1 MGFISRKIFPA
12 CGSMCVCCPAMRSRS
27 RQPVKRYKKLL
38 ADIFPKSPDG
48 SPSDRK
54 IGKLCEYAAKNPFR
68 IPKIVKYLEERCY
81 KELRSEHIKFINI
94 VVEAY
99 NKLLCMCKEQMV
111 YFAVSLLTVVSELL
125 DNGKQDAL
133 QILGCQTLTKF
144 IYSQSDSTYAHNIEK
159 FVHKVCML
167 AQMSGEGHQQCALRA
182 SSLQCLSA
190 MVWFMVEFSSIFE
203 GFDEI
208 VQATLDNYEPDMCN
222 EEEDERGG
230 SLHNWVDEVVR
241 SEGRTAGESSPNCI
255 ILRPRP
261 VIKDPSLLTKEEL
274 DTPKVWAQICIQRMA
289 DLAKE
294 SITAMRRVM
303 DPMLAYFDSGHHWVP
318 RDGLSSLVLSDMSY
332 KLETSGNQQLI
343 LASVIRHLDHKNIF
357 HDLQLKSCVIR
368 VATALA
374 RQIGI
379 SSALTEI
386 GSVSDLCRHLRK
398 SLQVTVEAVGEEELN
413 LNYSLQNA
421 IEDCLVE
428 IAKGV
433 CDAQPLFDLMAI
445 TLEKMPTAGAVARAT
460 MGSSMILAH
469 MIALVSVSSPHRQV
483 FPEALLV
490 QLLHVMLHPDVEV
503 RVRGHQ
509 ILSILLVPNSSCPRH
524 EVSSVRANCPYE
536 SRRWESSTASA
547 LASITARLEKLRR
560 EKNGATPEKQ
570 GHAVQDD
577 FKGMDVSNEEGKQGF
592 ARKNSP
598 NFCKISIMEK
608 AAGSAGLSDEP
619 YILKFSEDQIG
630 QLLSALWIQANVPDN
645 LPSNF
650 EAIAHSFVLTLL
662 SSRLTNPCKNLVIR
676 FFHLPL
682 SLRIISLDA
691 NNGMLFPA
699 CRRSIFTLATS
710 MLMFA
715 AKIYQIH
722 DLIDLLKSVDPSNM
736 DPYLGISKDL
746 HLFVRPQADVR
757 EYGSALDNQKASS
770 LLLHLRSQTCESD
783 KVLLNIL
790 IQSLSNITEVDGEDL
805 AKQLSEAYKPEDTF
819 VFGPQLILDLDNNQI
834 VVHSKKSLS
843 FDEEFSTNSSVDD
856 DTMSEASVAMS
867 RMPSTP
873 SFSDVI
879 SIGKLL
885 ETALEVAGQVA
896 GTTVST
902 SPLPYNTMASQCEAL
917 GTGPRRKLS
926 NWLAHENNRARSAA
940 DHFFPATDG
949 RAAIKKITSND
960 AFLQGDI
967 MPKDQCLTMKLPPAS
982 PFDNFLRAA
991 GC

>member
-81 KELRSEHIKFINI
+81 KELRSEHIKFISI
-94 VVEAY
+94 TVEAY
-99 NKLLCMCKEQMV
+99 NKLLCMCKGKMV

-125 DNGKQDAL
+125 DNGKQDSL

-159 FVHKVCML
+159 FVHKVCIL
-167 AQMSGEGHQQCALRA
+167 AQKSGEGRQRCALRA

-190 MVWFMVEFSSIFE
+190 MVWFMVEFSSIFD

-208 VQATLDNYEPDMCN
+208 VQVTLDNYEPDMCN

-261 VIKDPSLLTKEEL
+261 VFKDPSLLTKEEL
-274 DTPKVWAQICIQRMA
+274 ETPTVWAQICLQRMA

-294 SITAMRRVM
+294 SIMTMRRVM
-303 DPMLAYFDSGHHWVP
+303 DRMLAYFDSGHHWVP
-318 RDGLSSLVLSDMSY
+318 RDGLSSIVLSDMSY
-332 KLETSGNQQLI
+332 KLESSGNQQLI

-374 RQIGI
+374 RQIRI

-398 SLQVTVEAVGEEELN
+398 SLQATVEAVGEEELN

-469 MIALVSVSSPHRQV
+469 MIALVSVSSARQQV

-490 QLLHVMLHPDVEV
+490 QLLHVMLYPDVEV
-503 RVRGHQ
+503 RMRGHQ
-509 ILSILLVPNSSCPRH
+509 ILSILLVPNSSRPRH
-524 EVSSVRANCPYE
+524 EVSSVRVNCPYD

-560 EKNGATPEKQ
+560 EKNGATPEKH
-570 GHAVQDD
+570 GNAVQDD
-577 FKGMDVSNEEGKQGF
+577 FKGMDISNEEGKQGF

-608 AAGSAGLSDEP
+608 AAGSAGLSDLEP

-630 QLLSALWIQANVPDN
+630 QLLSALWIQANLPDN

-662 SSRLTNPCKNLVIR
+662 SSRLTNHSKNLVIR
-676 FFHLPL
+676 FFHLPRAL
-682 SLRIISLDA
+682 QIISLDA

-722 DLIDLLKSVDPSNM
+722 DLNDLLKSVDPSNM
-736 DPYLGISKDL
+736 DPYLGISEDL
-746 HLFVRPQADVR
+746 QLFVRPQADVK
-757 EYGSALDNQKASS
+757 EYGSALDNQNASS
-770 LLLHLRSQTCESD
+770 FLLQLRSQKSD

-790 IQSLSNITEVDGEDL
+790 IQGLTNITEVDGEDL
-805 AKQLSEAYKPEDTF
+805 AKQLSEAYKPEDAF
-819 VFGPQLILDLDNNQI
+819 VFGPQLILDFDNNQI
-834 VVHSKKSLS
+834 IVHSKKSLS
-843 FDEEFSTNSSVDD
+843 FDEEFSTNSSVEDD
-856 DTMSEASVAMS
+856 MMSEASVVVAG
-867 RMPSTP
+867 MPSTP

-879 SIGKLL
+879 SVGKLL

-917 GTGPRRKLS
+917 STGPRRKLS
-926 NWLAHENNRARSAA
+926 NWLAHENNCARSAA
-940 DHFFPATDG
+940 DHFFSETDG
-949 RAAIKKITSND
+949 RTAIKKITGND
-960 AFLQGDI
+960 APLQGDI

-982 PFDNFLRAA
+982 PFDNFLKAA